1 MIGDN
6 EFTELARA
14 ALYSAR
20 REMTVCAECEK
31 GEMCGAG
38 KPDSVFCKE
47 FKRKEI
53 KNARD

>member
-14 ALYSAR
+14 ALYAVR
-20 REMTVCAECEK
+20 KEMTVCAECEK
-31 GEMCGAG
+31 GDKCGAG
-38 KPDSVFCKE
+38 KPDSVFCSE

-53 KNARD
+53 KNA